1 MKIGALSKRVKTPVE
16 TIRYYE
22 REGLL
27 PEPDRTD
34 GNYRIYGEAH
44 AERLVF
50 IRHCRGLD
58 MSLDEVRQLLR
69 VKDAPT
75 SDCGDVNELLD
86 DHISHVADRIREL
99 QALEQQLKTLRERC
113 REEQQAANC
122 GILNALSRPARDPKL
137 VGRGHVHGAH
147 TGTPRPEQFK

>member
-1 MKIGALSKRVKTPVE
+1 MKIGALSKQAKTPVE

-27 PEPDRTD
+27 PEPARTD
-34 GNYRIYGEAH
+34 GNYRVYGETH
-44 AERLVF
+44 AGRLAF

-69 VKDAPT
+69 VKDAPA

-86 DHISHVADRIREL
+86 DHIHHVADRIREL
-99 QALEQQLKTLRERC
+99 KALEQQLKTLRERC
-113 REEQQAANC
+113 REAQEAANC
-122 GILNALSRPARDPKL
+122 GILNELSRPVRDPRQAA
-137 VGRGHVHGAH
+137 RGHVHGTH
-147 TGTPRPEQFK
+147 VKVPRSR

>member
-1 MKIGALSKRVKTPVE
+1 MKIGALSKRIKTPVE

-27 PEPDRTD
+27 PEPGRTD
-34 GNYRIYGEAH
+34 GNYRVYGEAH
-44 AERLVF
+44 AERLAF

-69 VKDAPT
+69 VKDDPA

-86 DHISHVADRIREL
+86 DHINHVADRIREL
-99 QALEQQLKTLRERC
+99 QGLEQQLKKLRERC
-113 REEQQAANC
+113 SEAQEAASC
-122 GILNALSRPARDPKL
+122 GILSALSRPTREPATIE
-137 VGRGHVHGAH
+137 RGHVHATH
-147 TGTPRPEQFK
+147 TKTPRPR